1 MWNSAES
8 GLIGPEIQGL
18 VARALSEDLG
28 AGDPTTQSLIPPGLT
43 GKAVIV
49 SKSSGVVA
57 GCEITQAVF
66 RAVDAGIKCT
76 WLQGD
81 GAQVDANGAIGEVE
95 GASSSLL
102 SAERTALNFLRHL
115 SGIATETRKYVEATA
130 GHRAQILDTR
140 KTTPGL
146 RRLEKY
152 AVRMGGGKNHRQNL
166 GDGVLI
172 KDNHIAA
179 LRLQGKGLKDAVT
192 MARAGAP
199 HTLKIEVEVE
209 TLEQV
214 GEAIDAGADILLLD
228 NMSVEQ
234 MAEAVQQVGGRA
246 LTEAS
251 GDVTLDN
258 VREVAA
264 TGVDLISVGA
274 LTHSAPVLNISMDL
288 SF

>member
-49 SKSSGVVA
+49 SKASGVVA

-95 GASSSLL
+95 GAASSLL

>member
-8 GLIGPEIQGL
+8 GLIGPEIQVL

-28 AGDPTTQSLIPPGLT
+28 AGDPTTQSLIPPDLT

-49 SKSSGVVA
+49 SKAPGVVA
-57 GCEITQAVF
+57 GCEVTEAVF
-66 RAVDAGIKCT
+66 RAVGPGTKCT

-95 GASSSLL
+95 GTVSSLL

-130 GHRAQILDTR
+130 GHRVQILDTR

-146 RRLEKY
+146 RSLEKY
-152 AVRMGGGKNHRQNL
+152 AVRMGGGRNHRQNL

-179 LRLQGKGLKDAVT
+179 LRLQGKGLEDAVA

-209 TLEQV
+209 GPEQV
-214 GEAIDAGADILLLD
+214 DEALDASADILLLD

-234 MAEAVQQVGGRA
+234 MAEAVHRVGGRA

-251 GDVTLDN
+251 GDVTLEN
-258 VREVAA
+258 VWEVAA

-274 LTHSAPVLNISMDL
+274 LTHSAPILNISMDL